1 MQARGCSAKA
11 RAQRRRICAVRFRE
25 AEAARAMSVMAR
37 LSAALVVD
45 FTRIPS
51 SIDVRQF

>member
-1 MQARGCSAKA
+1 
-11 RAQRRRICAVRFRE
+11 VRFRE
-25 AEAARAMSVMAR
+25 TEAARAMSVMAR